1 MVMNININNL
11 KIFISVADEKS
22 ITEAANNL
30 YISQPAV
37 SKAIKNLE
45 DNLSIKLFQ
54 RDKRNG
60 LLITDVGEKILLHAR
75 QMVNIENKI
84 YQTAFRDNNFLGS
97 KVKIGSIPIA
107 STVILSKAISI
118 FKQKYPFVS
127 VELLE
132 GSSDKV
138 KKMVEDHI
146 VDFGIGISPFNDLNY
161 QVLFKDEMVGIIS
174 EEQETVDHIDL
185 REDQNNLIFC
195 KSGQEATINQLHKD
209 FKIRFNESLIVQNA
223 DTVVNMVKNGVG
235 KGVISKFVL
244 SSVQN
249 DLTTC
254 TIYPPIKMEIGL
266 IAHSFDDL
274 TPVASEFVRV
284 IYSVQNNFII

>member
-1 MVMNININNL
+1 MVMSVNNL

-22 ITEAANNL
+22 ITETAKNL

-45 DNLSIKLFQ
+45 DELSVKLFL

-60 LLITDVGEKILLHAR
+60 LIITDVGEKILLLAR
-75 QMVNIENKI
+75 QMVNLENKI

-107 STVILSKAISI
+107 SSVILSKAISI

-127 VELLE
+127 IDLLE
-132 GSSDKV
+132 GSSNEV
-138 KKMVEDHI
+138 QKMIEEHV
-146 VDFGIGISPFNDLNY
+146 VDFGIAVSPFNDLEY
-161 QVLFKDEMVGIIS
+161 QVLVKDKMVGIIS
-174 EEQETVDHIDL
+174 EKTEAVDCIDL
-185 REDQNNLIFC
+185 REEQSNLIFC
-195 KSGQEATINQLHKD
+195 KSGQEAAINQLRKD
-209 FKIRFNESLIVQNA
+209 LRIRFNDSLIVQNA
-223 DTVVNMVKNGVG
+223 ETVVNMVKNGIG
-235 KGVISKFVL
+235 KGVISEFVL
-244 SSVQN
+244 SSVPN

-254 TIYPPIKMEIGL
+254 TIYPPIKIEIGL

-274 TPVASEFVRV
+274 SPVASEFVRV
-284 IYSVQNNFII
+284 IYSVQNK